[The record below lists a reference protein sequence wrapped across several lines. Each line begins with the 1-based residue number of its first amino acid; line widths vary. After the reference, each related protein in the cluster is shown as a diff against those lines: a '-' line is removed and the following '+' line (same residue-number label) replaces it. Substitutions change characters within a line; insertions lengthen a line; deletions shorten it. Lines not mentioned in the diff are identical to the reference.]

1 MGRDNRQEAYEYLI
15 DLANKQGYV
24 TFDEIMDCADD
35 HDLPIQDF
43 DWLSNSITSR
53 GILVYSEAPS
63 SASATDEDGYD
74 DLLKATM
81 KRSITG

>member
-43 DWLSNSITSR
+43 DWLSQYLP
-53 GILVYSEAPS
+53 GMA
-63 SASATDEDGYD
+63 
-74 DLLKATM
+74 
-81 KRSITG
+81 